1 MMHEAIALCALAALL
16 AGCRP
21 SEKKT
26 AGNEGQGAGRVSAG
40 SGAASRQAIES
51 FVIDRWLE
59 PQRQGNVD
67 GYASLLVDG
76 FKGTILKSTGEQV
89 ILGRH
94 EWVKRRKK
102 SLESKPTIT
111 VEGIESTQKPGSK
124 EIVVSFR
131 QSWETEIYCDVGEK
145 RLVLVQ
151 ADAGFLVEEEEM
163 VSVGEC
169 PWGSPATFYPF
180 ARKYR
185 KAWRSETFDYV
196 AEHTCMPLTFN
207 TLIVRGGTRSTEE
220 EKLERIGDLVDRSS
234 IRDLLR
240 AVSIVPRPT
249 TLRLGP
255 KGCEYEVTAETSG
268 EVAIVDVTTTACASE
283 ETYRLE
289 FSFEDEKWKLCS
301 LRHEITHP

>member
-1 MMHEAIALCALAALL
+1 MHGTIALCALAALL

-21 SEKKT
+21 SEKE
-26 AGNEGQGAGRVSAG
+26 NAGRAGKGEGASSASGGAVSREAV
-40 SGAASRQAIES
+40 ES
-51 FVIDRWLE
+51 FVVDRWLE

-76 FKGTILKSTGEQV
+76 FKGTILKSTGEQK

-111 VEGIESTQKPGSK
+111 VEGIESTQEPGSK
-124 EIVVSFR
+124 EIHVTFR

-151 ADAGFLVEEEEM
+151 EGGGFLVAKEEM
-163 VSVGEC
+163 ISVEEC

-180 ARKYR
+180 AKKYR
-185 KAWRSETFDYV
+185 KAWKSESFDYV

-220 EKLERIGDLVDRSS
+220 ESFERIGDLVDRSS

-240 AVSIVPRPT
+240 SISIVPRPT

-255 KGCEYEVTAETSG
+255 KGCEYEVTTETSG
-268 EVAIVDVTTTACASE
+268 EAAIVDVATTSCVTE
-283 ETYRLE
+283 EAYRLE
-289 FSFEDEKWKLCS
+289 FSFEDERWKLCS
-301 LRHEITHP
+301 LRHQVTHP